1 MFEVSAHRAT
11 TALEKL
17 NSRCNALTDEAMQ
30 VCVHRETIHTA
41 QMGQVQLGAKRQH
54 MHALVKNSSFQ
65 LSRVSAFTFS
75 EGWRCLE
82 LFISLASR
90 KTLANKPSPESESIC
105 GPRADYWSRSVV
117 SSTSSQCCA
126 AAREK

>member
-1 MFEVSAHRAT
+1 MFVFEVSAHRAT
-11 TALEKL
+11 TALKKL

-65 LSRVSAFTFS
+65 LSRVSAFTPS
-75 EGWRCLE
+75 DEWRLLE
-82 LFISLASR
+82 HF
-90 KTLANKPSPESESIC
+90 T
-105 GPRADYWSRSVV
+105 
-117 SSTSSQCCA
+117 
-126 AAREK
+126 